1 MRSAALF
8 SLVLCGCFSHTI
20 YRVDAD
26 CAARVAQLS
35 DDEARSQTVAAL
47 KVKKHREVKL
57 WASDVKRGLSRS
69 GGALDFTTGRYNP
82 MATAGV
88 VMTWV
93 GTAISAAGT
102 AMFFATS
109 SGPIRL
115 AGAILAG
122 TAEPI
127 MLTGTGLWIGGLAR
141 PPDEVRK

>member
-1 MRSAALF
+1 MKSAALVTLLA
-8 SLVLCGCFSHTI
+8 SGCFSSTQ

-26 CAARVAQLS
+26 TAARVTQLS
-35 DDEARSQTVAAL
+35 DDEARAQTVPAI
-47 KVKKHREVKL
+47 KVKKNRAVKL
-57 WASDVKRGLSRS
+57 HAEDVKRGLIRS
-69 GGALDFTTGRYNP
+69 GGTLDFTTGRYNP

-109 SGPIRL
+109 GGAVHL

-122 TAEPI
+122 SAEPI